1 MRKLNA
7 LAAILTIVGGL
18 NWGLVGLFK
27 FDLVAAVFG
36 GMQFG
41 EVNVAS
47 RIVYTLVGL
56 SALYLATSCG
66 RSSAPRSQP
75 RDPSPPEQFSK
86 GSRNACPHPR
96 RAAVAGVLGLA
107 LLAPPAAATMPAPRE
122 PDACLRPRPPHR

>member
-7 LAAILTIVGGL
+7 AAAILTIVGGL

-56 SALYLATSCG
+56 SALYLASQLRKLISTS
-66 RSSAPRSQP
+66 
-75 RDPSPPEQFSK
+75 
-86 GSRNACPHPR
+86 
-96 RAAVAGVLGLA
+96 
-107 LLAPPAAATMPAPRE
+107 E
-122 PDACLRPRPPHR
+122 PTPTTSVTV

>member
-36 GMQFG
+36 MQFG
-41 EVNVAS
+41 EVNLAS

-56 SALYLATSCG
+56 SALYLATQ
-66 RSSAPRSQP
+66 APALVRASQP
-75 RDPSPPEQFSK
+75 T
-86 GSRNACPHPR
+86 
-96 RAAVAGVLGLA
+96 
-107 LLAPPAAATMPAPRE
+107 PA
-122 PDACLRPRPPHR
+122 HSVSS

>member
-1 MRKLNA
+1 MKKLNA

-47 RIVYTLVGL
+47 RIVYALVGL
-56 SALYLATSCG
+56 SALYLA
-66 RSSAPRSQP
+66 SQLRTLVGTP
-75 RDPSPPEQFSK
+75 QPSPAS
-86 GSRNACPHPR
+86 SISS
-96 RAAVAGVLGLA
+96 
-107 LLAPPAAATMPAPRE
+107 
-122 PDACLRPRPPHR
+122 

>member
-27 FDLVAAVFG
+27 FDLVAAVLG

-41 EVNVAS
+41 EVNAAS

-56 SALYLATSCG
+56 SAAYLATQL
-66 RSSAPRSQP
+66 RALVRASQP
-75 RDPSPPEQFSK
+75 T
-86 GSRNACPHPR
+86 
-96 RAAVAGVLGLA
+96 
-107 LLAPPAAATMPAPRE
+107 PANPVRS
-122 PDACLRPRPPHR
+122 